1 MPGSLE
7 LNLLGPIEI
16 RQNGQSVSGP
26 FFGKTL
32 ALMCYLAVTRSPHSR
47 SALAGLL
54 WADIPEA
61 HARANLSKALS
72 TLQRS
77 LSAHFII
84 TRQSVAFNRASKVW
98 LDVEAFELGLRDGS
112 IDALRQA
119 EQLYRGDFLDGLQ
132 VRNAPEFELWALR
145 EQTQLRDGVIQALYT
160 LSAHYETQGAVG
172 RATAIDYTNRLLHL
186 DPWREEAH
194 RQMMRLLALSGQRG
208 AALTQ
213 FKTCRE
219 VLESELE
226 VEPGAETVALYEQI
240 RDDRFVGPLDET
252 MAFVPV
258 GGTTGTD
265 PVTRAPPCRLPAAL
279 TPFVGRESELQLLDH
294 LLADEDIRLISVVG
308 MGGMGKTRLALEAV
322 HRQIGHF
329 RAGIFFVSLIQVDSP
344 ENIPS
349 AIADT
354 IGFHLYSTEA
364 PLQQLVN
371 YLRHKQ
377 MLLILDNFEHL
388 VSGATV
394 VSDILTAA
402 PEVKIVVTSRVHLRL
417 QGETRLNLSG
427 MEVEQWPTAADACQ
441 ASVMKL
447 LVQSAQRV
455 RPDFKVDDDNLQA
468 AVDICRR
475 MEGLPLGVE
484 MAASWA
490 NVMTLEEILATID
503 AGAADLVSD
512 FQDTP
517 TRHRSLRIVLEQSL
531 NLLGPGEREV
541 FFRLCVFKGGFT
553 REAARRV
560 AGADMRTLTTMVNK
574 VLVQRDSTG
583 RFTIHELLRQFGE
596 MSLNSNEE
604 SATRVRNE
612 HARYYC
618 DYLGSLDAE
627 LNLGD
632 ATRACR
638 QIEFELGNVHVA
650 WDWACQR
657 GMFEC
662 LIEAEYPIFLFR
674 EYANRFEEM
683 EQMYQTAI
691 RHLTARDAGPQRDFV
706 LSSVLRSRA
715 WNALRFGQIEQ
726 GLDLARQSWD
736 YLVKSGLPLRT
747 LSGNDPRAPL
757 TVLYTLSGDF
767 DLARQ
772 NGEEMLAH
780 HRSRD
785 DGVKAILAYYA
796 LSTLEIAEG
805 HYERVLEY
813 GRSAQEYFEATGH
826 RYLWS
831 YCLNNWGNAE
841 RALGNLD
848 EAKRLFLE
856 SYGHMRDLGS
866 TEGMTTALNNI
877 AQIAIHQG
885 EYDSARVILETNVA
899 TYRDLGD
906 IGGIATALEGLGT
919 IALQQRDYAQ
929 AAQLFGDAL
938 QTSGTSLPGLT
949 LSILTRI
956 GHLFA
961 EAGPRDQGQSILS
974 QVSSYPSVSQ
984 EIRDRT
990 RQLADHYGMELGDER
1005 KDLALADLLVEAQEH
1020 LRPLYDITDT
1030 C

>member
-16 RQNGQSVSGP
+16 RQNGQSVTQ
-26 FFGKTL
+26 FFTGKTL
-32 ALMCYLAVTRSPHSR
+32 ALMCYLAVTRGPHSR

-54 WADIPEA
+54 WADMPED

-72 TLQRS
+72 TLHEL
-77 LSAHFII
+77 LSPHFTI
-84 TRQSVAFNRASKVW
+84 TRQTVVFNRASKYW
-98 LDVEAFELGLRDGS
+98 SDIEAFELGIQDGS
-112 IDALRQA
+112 VEALRQA
-119 EQLYRGDFLDGLQ
+119 EQLYRGHFLDGLQ
-132 VRNAPEFELWALR
+132 VRNAPEFELWALGQ
-145 EQTQLRDGVIQALYT
+145 QTRLRDMIVQALYT
-160 LSAHYETQGAVG
+160 LSAHFETQGAVG
-172 RATAIDYTNRLLHL
+172 WATAINYTSRLLHL
-186 DPWREEAH
+186 EPWREEAH
-194 RQMMRLLALSGQRG
+194 RQMMRLLAMSGQRG
-208 AALTQ
+208 AALAQ
-213 FKTCRE
+213 FRTCRE
-219 VLESELE
+219 VLEAELG

-240 RDDRFVGPLDET
+240 RDDRLVGSMDET
-252 MAFVPV
+252 ILFTPAA
-258 GGTTGTD
+258 G
-265 PVTRAPPCRLPAAL
+265 PVTIAPLHNLPATL
-279 TPFVGRESELQLLDH
+279 TPFLGRESELQQLDH
-294 LLADEDIRLISVVG
+294 LLAEEDIRLISIAG
-308 MGGMGKTRLALEAV
+308 IGGMGKTRLALEAAR
-322 HRQIGHF
+322 RQIGHF
-329 RAGIFFVSLIQVDSP
+329 QAGIFFVSLIQVDSP
-344 ENIPS
+344 DNIPG

-354 IGFHLYSTEA
+354 IGFHFYSAES

-371 YLRHKQ
+371 YLRNKQ

-388 VSGATV
+388 VSGGAV
-394 VSDILTAA
+394 VAYILTAA
-402 PEVKIVVTSRVHLRL
+402 PEVKILVTSREHLRL
-417 QGETRLNLSG
+417 HGETRLNLSG
-427 MEVEQWPTAADACQ
+427 MEVEHWPTVAEACQ

-468 AVDICRR
+468 AADICRR

-490 NVMTLEEILATID
+490 NVMTLEEILAAID

-517 TRHRSLRIVLEQSL
+517 PRHQSLRNVLEQSL
-531 NLLGPGEREV
+531 NLLGAGEREV
-541 FFRLCVFKGGFT
+541 FLRLCVFRGGFT
-553 REAARRV
+553 RDAARRV

-574 VLVQRDSTG
+574 VLVQRDSGG
-583 RFTIHELLRQFGE
+583 RFAIHELLRQFGE
-596 MSLNSNEE
+596 TSLNSDEE

-612 HARYYC
+612 HAHYYC
-618 DYLGSLDAE
+618 DYLGGLDAE

-632 ATRACR
+632 ATLACR
-638 QIEFELGNVHVA
+638 QIELELGNVHVA

-691 RHLTARDAGPQRDFV
+691 RHLTARDASPQRDFV

-715 WNALRFGQIEQ
+715 WTALRFGQIEQ
-726 GLDLARQSWD
+726 GLELARQSWD
-736 YLVKSGLPLRT
+736 FLLKSEMPLRT
-747 LSGNDPRAPL
+747 VSGNDPRAPL
-757 TVLYTLSGDF
+757 TVLYTLSGNF

-841 RALGNLD
+841 RALGHLD

-885 EYDSARVILETNVA
+885 EYDNARVILERNVA
-899 TYRDLGD
+899 TYRNLGD
-906 IGGIATALEGLGT
+906 IGGIAMTLEGLGN
-919 IALQQRDYAQ
+919 IALHQGDYAQ
-929 AAQLFGDAL
+929 AAQLFGEAL

-949 LSILTRI
+949 LSILTGI
-956 GHLFA
+956 GRLFL
-961 EAGPRDQGQSILS
+961 EAGRSGQGERMLL
-974 QVSSYPSVSQ
+974 QVSNHPAANQ
-984 EIRDRT
+984 EIRNRT
-990 RQLADHYGMELGDER
+990 RQVADACGMQMADAGEDF
-1005 KDLALADLLVEAQEH
+1005 ALSDLLAGALQQLKSH
-1020 LRPLYDITDT
+1020 DWHTLNAPQ
-1030 C
+1030 